1 MANNVQNEP
10 GSVRAK
16 RTNIKGA
23 IAGMKVG
30 SQLER
35 TGCLTLGG
43 IGFGWSQRL
52 RLTYPGLR
60 SCTVQRFGGLL
71 SV

>member
-43 IGFGWSQRL
+43 IGFGWSQRGS
-52 RLTYPGLR
+52 GLPIQD
-60 SCTVQRFGGLL
+60 CDPAPF
-71 SV
+71 SVLVVY